1 MTFPVLEGKVAI
13 ITGAASG
20 MGEDTARLFADSG
33 AKVAVADIN
42 VEKAEA
48 VAADIS
54 AAGGEAIAVGV
65 DISKS
70 AEVEAMVATTVAAWG
85 RMDIAV
91 NNAAII
97 PAYGMMS
104 DFDED
109 DWDRLMA
116 VDLKGTA
123 LCLKYE
129 LRQLQAQ
136 GGGGSI
142 INISS
147 GAGFRPLPTQVAY
160 VVAKAGVHALTR
172 VAALENGAAGIRV
185 NTVAPGAVD
194 TPMLHEALEKAGL
207 GSEAEY
213 APQITVLGR
222 FAKAREIARAT
233 LWLASDH
240 SSYVTGT
247 VIHADGGY
255 VSVK

>member
-13 ITGAASG
+13 ITGAAMG
-20 MGEDTARLFADSG
+20 MGEATARLFAEAG
-33 AKVAVADIN
+33 AKVAIADFN
-42 VEKAEA
+42 VEKGQA
-48 VAADIS
+48 VASDIG
-54 AAGGEAIAVGV
+54 AAGGEAVFVEV
-65 DISKS
+65 DISKA
-70 AEVEAMVATTVAAWG
+70 AEVEAMVAAVVASWG
-85 RMDIAV
+85 RLDVAV
-91 NNAAII
+91 NNAAVI
-97 PAYGMMS
+97 PPNGAIA
-104 DFDED
+104 DFDEAE
-109 DWDRLMA
+109 WDRLMS

-147 GAGFRPLPTQVAY
+147 GAGFRPLAGQVAY
-160 VVAKAGVHALTR
+160 GVAKAGVNALTK

-194 TPMLHEALEKAGL
+194 TPMLHAALAEFDL
-207 GSEAEY
+207 GTEAEY
-213 APQITVLGR
+213 APQISVLGR
-222 FAKAREIARAT
+222 FAQAREVAHAS
-233 LWLASDH
+233 LWLASDQ

-255 VSVK
+255 ASAM

>member
-13 ITGAASG
+13 ITGAAMG
-20 MGEDTARLFADSG
+20 MGEATARLFAEAG
-33 AKVAVADIN
+33 AKVAIADFN
-42 VEKAEA
+42 VEKGQA
-48 VAADIS
+48 VAADIG
-54 AAGGEAIAVGV
+54 AAGGEAVFVEV
-65 DISKS
+65 DISKA
-70 AEVEAMVATTVAAWG
+70 AEVEAMVAAVVASWG
-85 RMDIAV
+85 RLDVAV
-91 NNAAII
+91 NNAAVI
-97 PAYGMMS
+97 PSNGPIA
-104 DFDED
+104 DFDEAE
-109 DWDRLMA
+109 WDRLMS

-147 GAGFRPLPTQVAY
+147 GAGFRPLAGQVAY
-160 VVAKAGVHALTR
+160 GVAKAGVNALTK

-194 TPMLHEALEKAGL
+194 TPMLHAALAEFDL
-207 GSEAEY
+207 GTEAEY

-222 FAKAREIARAT
+222 FGQAREIAQAS
-233 LWLASDH
+233 LWLASDQ

-255 VSVK
+255 ASAM